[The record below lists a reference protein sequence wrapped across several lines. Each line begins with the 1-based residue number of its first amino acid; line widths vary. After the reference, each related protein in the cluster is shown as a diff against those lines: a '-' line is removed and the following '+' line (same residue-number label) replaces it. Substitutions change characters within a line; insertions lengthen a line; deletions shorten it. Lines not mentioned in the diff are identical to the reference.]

1 MEALSIDN
9 YETKNTIGATTIITT
24 GGYDYGGYGATTTT
38 VPKDKIKLSDIMAG
52 DNFFADN
59 LKAQFA
65 EYSKQNPDQ
74 EFTYEQYQSAVSSS
88 RAFEYDSIRDG
99 QQNLE
104 LWRDIGAAIVIIGV
118 SIVCPPAGLA
128 LGIAYGTLELSSAAT
143 GKDWMTGR
151 EMDGTERATRG
162 AFALLDIIPGVKG
175 IRAFSTAT
183 KAGGLALDA
192 TQVGSKLTLRQT
204 AKQGVSHVDAMG
216 RQALRESAER
226 IRNAPRVIS
235 DVASSATNAAKTQL
249 RNGAIQTG
257 KLTDEAVTTVKSIAS
272 SRVVATHIGTVH
284 IAPGVAE
291 NTQRFENMAK
301 GMFGGSDGVI
311 EKASGAVDDIPTA
324 FKQKEFASSYEARL
338 GQTPALQNKKI
349 QFVSERGESLC
360 TLKPPPDSNLESLL
374 KDADVE
380 GVYYKNGVPDFSPF
394 SKAEIEIDHMHGGK
408 GSMGS
413 KARDLNFKQANLKL
427 VEQLNKSPELAK
439 SFGMEAGNIKP
450 KDIEK
455 YRVKNKLTWHELNDT
470 KTMQLV
476 PSEIN
481 RSFGHLGGVGEINA
495 GAVIK

>member
-1 MEALSIDN
+1 
-9 YETKNTIGATTIITT
+9 
-24 GGYDYGGYGATTTT
+24 
-38 VPKDKIKLSDIMAG
+38 
-52 DNFFADN
+52 
-59 LKAQFA
+59 
-65 EYSKQNPDQ
+65 
-74 EFTYEQYQSAVSSS
+74 
-88 RAFEYDSIRDG
+88 
-99 QQNLE
+99 
-104 LWRDIGAAIVIIGV
+104 
-118 SIVCPPAGLA
+118 
-128 LGIAYGTLELSSAAT
+128 
-143 GKDWMTGR
+143 
-151 EMDGTERATRG
+151 
-162 AFALLDIIPGVKG
+162 
-175 IRAFSTAT
+175 
-183 KAGGLALDA
+183 
-192 TQVGSKLTLRQT
+192 
-204 AKQGVSHVDAMG
+204 
-216 RQALRESAER
+216 
-226 IRNAPRVIS
+226 
-235 DVASSATNAAKTQL
+235 
-249 RNGAIQTG
+249 
-257 KLTDEAVTTVKSIAS
+257 
-272 SRVVATHIGTVH
+272 
-284 IAPGVAE
+284 
-291 NTQRFENMAK
+291 
-301 GMFGGSDGVI
+301 MFGGSDGVI